1 MGQYKVPQNVEAE
14 DKILGPLTFRQFIY
28 ALMGVGWAIL
38 CFALLHKIPAAM
50 IILGAPPTLLL
61 MLLAFYTRDGQNF
74 EQLLIAMVGFF
85 AASRRRLWVK
95 EDVAETFHIEPT
107 KHAAEVTQRNPAEV
121 ISELEKLAVL
131 IDSRGWNRPPQTES
145 NLVQPTTPHED
156 RMVAP
161 PPAPH
166 APDEPKTDMLDLQQS
181 PLAQNLAE
189 LLRAAAE
196 DGVVVMRDGSLR
208 GVILGSA
215 INFDL
220 MSPGEQESVEYA
232 YQSFLNSLHFPV
244 QIVIKSQKIDIT
256 PYLEKLDGLRNEQ
269 PNELLGALMDDYI
282 ANIRALVE
290 EVNIMDKQ
298 FYIVV
303 PFFPALIDQK
313 KITLVEGLKSA
324 FEPTPVITVSEE
336 DFRKYKQELSQR
348 MALAASGLTQMGIRA
363 ISLGTQELVD
373 LYYAWYNPDVAA
385 NQKLIDVA
393 QLGTPLVQKGDGTA
407 PRGPLPGAPV

>member
-1 MGQYKVPQNVEAE
+1 MAADTSARSNKSTQN
-14 DKILGPLTFRQFIY
+14 
-28 ALMGVGWAIL
+28 
-38 CFALLHKIPAAM
+38 
-50 IILGAPPTLLL
+50 TLL
-61 MLLAFYTRDGQNF
+61 
-74 EQLLIAMVGFF
+74 
-85 AASRRRLWVK
+85 
-95 EDVAETFHIEPT
+95 
-107 KHAAEVTQRNPAEV
+107 
-121 ISELEKLAVL
+121 ISEIK
-131 IDSRGWNRPPQTES
+131 D
-145 NLVQPTTPHED
+145 
-156 RMVAP
+156 
-161 PPAPH
+161 
-166 APDEPKTDMLDLQQS
+166 
-181 PLAQNLAE
+181 
-189 LLRAAAE
+189 
-196 DGVVVMRDGSLR
+196 